1 MILCLLTA
9 ECRGCSD
16 IGQMACYDSVASG
29 CCNVYVNETC
39 ADACPNDTDTYVTD
53 LNLVCGK
60 FVSSAL
66 LHNYVQ

>member
-29 CCNVYVNETC
+29 CCNVYFNDRCRDV
-39 ADACPNDTDTYVTD
+39 CPDDTYVIDT
-53 LNLVCGK
+53 NSVCGELTI
-60 FVSSAL
+60 SSNIL
-66 LHNYVQ
+66 S